1 MQVNGNGTQSLNRT
15 DENDSSRIRRGRREE
30 EGQREGKKKKK
41 QKQKKRVPYPANS
54 NMFKRSGRIAASP
67 MPAVTIFKANPGC

>member
-1 MQVNGNGTQSLNRT
+1 MTVVEYGGGEGRRT
-15 DENDSSRIRRGRREE
+15 GRRERE
-30 EGQREGKKKKK
+30 EKKKKK
-41 QKQKKRVPYPANS
+41 ETKTKKRVPYPANS